1 MDDAP
6 DRETEP
12 VESGYLK
19 LPWQLVAGVLFA
31 VLAIALAAGLIAS
44 RNLREQLTVPT
55 ATPVALAAATSTRA
69 APTASPVAT
78 PTSAVTAIPTALPTA
93 APNQS
98 PSTPVALAT
107 AFASPSPRPTVDP
120 GLAEQVTEAY
130 QRYWQLRAEALF
142 ALDTSRL
149 DQVAA
154 GEHLDQLV
162 AYIAELRSTGQAGQT
177 DVEHH
182 FVVLEA
188 SDRQAIVGDNYISN
202 SVFVDA
208 TTHDR
213 LTDPAGDNLQE
224 FFTLNRLDGRWKVVN
239 VVRSP

>member
-6 DRETEP
+6 DRDTEP

-55 ATPVALAAATSTRA
+55 ATPVALAAATATRA
-69 APTASPVAT
+69 APTASPVAI
-78 PTSAVTAIPTALPTA
+78 PTSAVTAIPTALPTPV
-93 APNQS
+93 PNLGS
-98 PSTPVALAT
+98 STPAALAT

-154 GEHLDQLV
+154 GEHLDQLI
-162 AYIAELRSTGQAGQT
+162 AYVGELRSRGEASQT
-177 DVEHH
+177 NVDHH

-188 SDRQAIVGDNYISN
+188 SAKEAVIGDNYVSN

-208 TTHDR
+208 MTHAL
-213 LTDPAGDNLQE
+213 LTEPTAGNLQE
-224 FFTLNRLDGRWKVVN
+224 FYTLAYLDGGWKVVD

>member
-6 DRETEP
+6 DSNTEP

-78 PTSAVTAIPTALPTA
+78 PTSAVTAIPTVLPTA

-98 PSTPVALAT
+98 PSTPAALAT
-107 AFASPSPRPTVDP
+107 AFASPSALPTVDP
-120 GLAEQVTEAY
+120 ALADEIGQAY
-130 QRYWQLRAEALF
+130 QRYWQIRAEAFF

-149 DQVAA
+149 GTVMA
-154 GEHLDQLV
+154 GEHKDAVEEQIE
-162 AYIAELRSTGQAGQT
+162 ALRLQGRAFMT

-182 FVVLEA
+182 FAVLEA
-188 SDRQAIVGDNYISN
+188 TNTHAWVGDNYISN
-202 SVFVDA
+202 SVFVDQQ
-208 TTHDR
+208 THAPLDKP
-213 LTDPAGDNLQE
+213 TAGNVEEYYEMQ
-224 FFTLNRLDGRWKVVN
+224 RIDGEWKVVTLA
-239 VVRSP
+239 RKE

>member
-6 DRETEP
+6 DRDTEP

-31 VLAIALAAGLIAS
+31 ILAIALAAGLIAS

-55 ATPVALAAATSTRA
+55 ATPGALAAATATRA

-154 GEHLDQLV
+154 GEHLDQ
-162 AYIAELRSTGQAGQT
+162 
-177 DVEHH
+177 
-182 FVVLEA
+182 
-188 SDRQAIVGDNYISN
+188 IVGDNYISN

-239 VVRSP
+239 VVRS

>member
-6 DRETEP
+6 DRDTEP

-31 VLAIALAAGLIAS
+31 ILAIALAAGLIAS

-55 ATPVALAAATSTRA
+55 ATPVALAAATATRA

-78 PTSAVTAIPTALPTA
+78 PTSAVTAIPTVLPTA

-98 PSTPVALAT
+98 PSTPAALAT
-107 AFASPSPRPTVDP
+107 AFASPSALPTVDP
-120 GLAEQVTEAY
+120 ALADEIGQAY
-130 QRYWQLRAEALF
+130 QRYWQIRAEAFF

-149 DQVAA
+149 GTVMA
-154 GEHLDQLV
+154 GEHLAKVQTQIEQLR
-162 AYIAELRSTGQAGQT
+162 AEGRALET

-182 FVVLEA
+182 FGVLEA
-188 SDRQAIVGDNYISN
+188 TNSHAWLGDNYLSK
-202 SVFVDA
+202 SVFVDSR
-208 TTHDR
+208 THAP
-213 LTDPAGDNLQE
+213 LTEAGNSNVRE
-224 FFTLNRLDGRWKVVN
+224 FYEFVRVDGTWKVVN
-239 VVRSP
+239 LAGED